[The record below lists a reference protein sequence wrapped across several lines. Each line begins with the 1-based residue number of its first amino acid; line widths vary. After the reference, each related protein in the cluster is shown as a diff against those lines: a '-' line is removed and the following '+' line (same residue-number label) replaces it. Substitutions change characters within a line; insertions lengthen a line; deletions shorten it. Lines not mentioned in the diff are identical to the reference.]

1 MPVTLTIH
9 ESQYPAR
16 VREQLYYGLRTK
28 ALPGKFLYDSPA
40 QAQRWLAYHHAYS
53 PSRTET
59 ALVALYQHAFDT
71 ALQHLT
77 AAPLHYVS
85 LGCGGGTKDLLFLQQ
100 ATPRYTNLYFTPM
113 DISPALI
120 VETMLKIQSTLPA
133 MPSFPVVVD
142 LAVTP
147 DLAALL
153 AQPETPDTQRLL
165 TCFGML
171 PNFDYLTFLP
181 YVQSLMRPADLLLL
195 SANLSP
201 HPYPSACA
209 HILPQYNNPL
219 ALAWYTGLL
228 DSLGFAASAYD
239 MSVEASPLHDTG
251 QVWQIRAAA
260 QFLRHVQL
268 ALDDE
273 TFYFPAGQRLQLF
286 FSNRFTPH
294 IMPQILQD
302 AGLSVLETFLFA
314 SQEEGIYLCVR

>member
-1 MPVTLTIH
+1 
-9 ESQYPAR
+9 
-16 VREQLYYGLRTK
+16 
-28 ALPGKFLYDSPA
+28 
-40 QAQRWLAYHHAYS
+40 
-53 PSRTET
+53 
-59 ALVALYQHAFDT
+59 
-71 ALQHLT
+71 
-77 AAPLHYVS
+77 
-85 LGCGGGTKDLLFLQQ
+85 
-100 ATPRYTNLYFTPM
+100 
-113 DISPALI
+113 LI

-219 ALAWYTGLL
+219 ALAWYAGLL

-314 SQEEGIYLCVR
+314 SLEEGIYLCVR